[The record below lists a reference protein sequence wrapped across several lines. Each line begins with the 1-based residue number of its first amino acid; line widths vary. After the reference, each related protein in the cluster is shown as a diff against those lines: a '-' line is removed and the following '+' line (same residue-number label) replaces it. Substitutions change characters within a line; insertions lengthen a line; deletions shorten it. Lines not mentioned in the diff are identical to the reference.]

1 MSNKKNNIELKWKKL
16 SDEVDRKGGDGAAFV
31 SAMKKLYS
39 VYSPDLLSWLGG
51 LFDKRIGGFYYSET
65 AKNSDGFLPDIEST
79 YQALALLHSS
89 RTISDY
95 GEIPEPVR
103 RRIAGFICS
112 LEDPNNGYFYHPQWS
127 KLLVDS
133 KTARKSRDL
142 MWAVT
147 LAAWLD
153 FELPYSNAY
162 VRMKNRNDS
171 AEECDSEIFASKE
184 KFLSYLSSL
193 DFKNQAES
201 SIFKVTA
208 QTSQICAAGL
218 ADVAVEFFNS
228 IQNQENGLWA
238 DKVDIVSVHN
248 FGSLSGMYQAMNRK
262 IPNADKAVCL
272 IVKDYLAN
280 TDNIRKMKD
289 ISRIRRFWAAVET
302 AILNLRIF
310 GDEREKTLAEE
321 MEREFLN
328 LAPELIATVTDV
340 LPRFKSSSGVFT
352 YRLCGSP
359 TTSAGVPV
367 APFEAQDGD
376 VNATVIA
383 VGIVSGIYRALG
395 LGDYMIELFGND
407 GFKKF
412 VSAIESN

>member
-1 MSNKKNNIELKWKKL
+1 MSNKKNSIELKWKKL
-16 SDEVDRKGGDGAAFV
+16 SDEVDRKGGDGASFV

-95 GEIPEPVR
+95 GELPESVR

-142 MWAVT
+142 LWAVSI
-147 LAAWLD
+147 AAWLD

-162 VRMKNRNDS
+162 VRMKEQNDS
-171 AEECDSEIFASKE
+171 TAEWDGEIFASRE
-184 KFLSYLSSL
+184 NFLSYLSSL
-193 DFKNQAES
+193 DFKNRAES

-228 IQNQENGLWA
+228 IQNQENGLWS
-238 DKVDIVSVHN
+238 DKVDVVSVHN
-248 FGSLSGMYQAMNRK
+248 FASLSGMYQAMNRK

-272 IVKDYLAN
+272 IVKDYLTN

-302 AILNLRIF
+302 AILNLRNF

-321 MEREFLN
+321 MEKRL
-328 LAPELIATVTDV
+328 LTIAPDLVAAVTEV
-340 LPRFKSSSGVFT
+340 LPQFKSSSGAFT
-352 YRLCGSP
+352 YMPCGSP
-359 TTSAGVPV
+359 TTSSGVPV
-367 APFEAQDGD
+367 APFKSPDGD

-395 LGDYMIELFGND
+395 LWDYMIELFDND

-412 VSAIESN
+412 VSAIE